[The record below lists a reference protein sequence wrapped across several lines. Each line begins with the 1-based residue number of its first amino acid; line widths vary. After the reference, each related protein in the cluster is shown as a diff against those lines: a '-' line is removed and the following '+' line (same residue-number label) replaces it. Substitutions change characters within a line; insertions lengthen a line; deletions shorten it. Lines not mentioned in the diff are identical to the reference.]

1 MGLHLVHDV
10 PDPHGDIILVHGLG
24 GNAYKT
30 WCWNRDEENFWPA
43 WLHQEEGL
51 ESYRVFTFGYN
62 SNFKGA
68 ATNLNVID
76 FAKSLLT
83 QMLISDGN
91 LGGESTSIGNQPI
104 IFIAHSMGGLVA
116 KKAYVLGRNDD
127 TFDRI
132 IHKVHGIIFLATP
145 HRGASYAKM
154 LNHILSSA
162 PLGAPPKAYIADLD
176 RDSSAL
182 QDINEQF
189 STVCGDLALMSF
201 FETLKT
207 SFGVHKVHVREMV
220 SFPR

>member
-1 MGLHLVHDV
+1 M
-10 PDPHGDIILVHGLG
+10 VHGLG

-51 ESYRVFTFGYN
+51 ENYRVFTFGYN
-62 SNFKGA
+62 SNFKGP
-68 ATNLNVID
+68 ATNLNVTD
-76 FAKSLLT
+76 FAKSLLS

-91 LGGESTSIGNQPI
+91 LGEHSTSIGSQPI
-104 IFIAHSMGGLVA
+104 IFISHSMGGLVT

-127 TFDRI
+127 AFARI
-132 IHKVHGIIFLATP
+132 ISKIHGIIFLATP

-162 PLGAPPKAYIADLD
+162 PVGTSPRAYIADLE

-189 STVCGDLALMSF
+189 ATVCGDLTLMSF

-207 SFGVHKVHVREMV
+207 SFGLHKVHVCRII
-220 SFPR
+220 SSLPSQ